1 MNKRRKYVNRGKS
14 PIVLGDKI
22 IQPGA
27 TVALDESLWES
38 ADETPKLYQDFSE
51 TVEQIVELVK

>member
-1 MNKRRKYVNRGKS
+1 MNKRRKYVNRGKA
-14 PIVLGDKI
+14 PIVIGDVTIK
-22 IQPGA
+22 PGA

-51 TVEQIVELVK
+51 TVEQFLELVK